1 MSDDH
6 NGRAAIPGQRD
17 ESADRRRRRR
27 RVQVL
32 CRLISKDELRSVDQ
46 RSGDASPLQLAT
58 GNLVRKAVG
67 QGVDPKLG
75 EKPHDLAAVVAGP
88 TWRTDQ
94 AQRQRN
100 VLKEGQFG
108 QELIGLEDHPAHS
121 APIP

>member
-1 MSDDH
+1 M
-6 NGRAAIPGQRD
+6 
-17 ESADRRRRRR
+17 
-27 RVQVL
+27 
-32 CRLISKDELRSVDQ
+32 DQ

-108 QELIGLEDHPAHS
+108 QEPELITNFRGTADATVMFTPDK
-121 APIP
+121 APLRVADAPVEAAPRGGHADGDASQRR